1 MNGWPGFVRQ
11 TTILCTVLAVGL
23 AVVLLAL
30 KHQVQQLS
38 DELNTLNRQVV
49 AEQQTIRV
57 LKAEFAFLTQPD
69 RLRGLASQ
77 HLRLTPVEPRQL
89 ATFATL
95 DAVLAALPPEPK
107 AAKQTA
113 SNSNRGSVRL
123 VAKARGSQR

>member
-1 MNGWPGFVRQ
+1 MNGWPVFVRQ
-11 TTILCTVLAVGL
+11 TTILCLLLAVGL

-38 DELNTLNRQVV
+38 DELTALNRQYVE
-49 AEQQTIRV
+49 EQQAIRV
-57 LKAEFAFLTQPD
+57 LKAEFAYLSQPD
-69 RLRGLASQ
+69 RLRGLATQ
-77 HLRLTPVEPRQL
+77 LGLVPVEPRQL

-113 SNSNRGSVRL
+113 SNRSSVHL
-123 VAKARGSQR
+123 VSKTRGSQR